1 MMTVVGFNFTKLLA
15 EKNKP
20 VKGKINISNNVTI
33 KAVSESTLAIDKK
46 KKALKFE
53 FLYTSKYEPGLGN
66 IEIGGETIYLTDE
79 KVAKDALN
87 GWKKDKKVP
96 REILQVLMSH
106 ILSKCNVEG
115 VVLSREVNLPPPIPM
130 PKVK

>member
-1 MMTVVGFNFTKLLA
+1 MTIVGFNFTRLLV
-15 EKNKP
+15 EKNKSI
-20 VKGKINISNNVTI
+20 KGKVNISNNVTI

-53 FLYTSKYEPGLGN
+53 FLFTSKYEPGLGT
-66 IEIGGETIYLTDE
+66 IDIGGEVIYLADE
-79 KVAKDALN
+79 KVAKGALD
-87 GWKKDKKVP
+87 GWKKEKKVSK
-96 REILQVLMSH
+96 EILQGLMTH
-106 ILSKCNVEG
+106 ILSKCNVEA